1 MEVTKLKVTK
11 LFKDFTESEKSGG
24 LLLIICTFLSLLL
37 ANSNFGTNY
46 NQFWE
51 TQFVGHS
58 IRNMAFLI

>member
-1 MEVTKLKVTK
+1 MKVTKLKVTK

-24 LLLIICTFLSLLL
+24 LLLIVCTILSLLL
-37 ANSNFGTNY
+37 GNSNFGTDH